1 MTERS
6 PALGICVAAMLLVAA
21 AGCETKPQVRTNMD
35 VSADLSAFKTYRLV
49 SQPGPNRNG
58 ASTLLTSEF
67 ESSISR
73 QLEAR
78 GYRRVDIAPDLL
90 VNFNI
95 NNVTDRADIRLKPGY
110 GISGGNYDY
119 RFGYYGGFNGIETIH
134 YQTGT
139 ANIDIVDAAGHKLLW
154 QGIAA
159 GKLSDS
165 ATKHPQTAINKV
177 IERIF
182 AQFPGHAAS

>member
-6 PALGICVAAMLLVAA
+6 SAFGACIAAVLLVAA
-21 AGCETKPQVRTNMD
+21 AGCETRPQVRTNMD
-35 VSADLSAFKTYRLV
+35 PSADLSAFKTYGFV
-49 SQPGPNRNG
+49 ADPGTDRNG
-58 ASTLLTSEF
+58 DSTPLTSQF

-78 GYRRVDIAPDLL
+78 GYRRVDTAPDLL

-95 NNVTDRADIRLKPGY
+95 NDVTDRSDIRLTSGY

-119 RFGYYGGFNGIETIH
+119 RFGYYGGYNGIQTIH
-134 YQTGT
+134 YKTGT
-139 ANIDIVDAAGHKLLW
+139 ANINIVDATGHKLLW
-154 QGIAA
+154 EGTAA

-165 ATKHPQTAINKV
+165 PTNDRHPAINKV
-177 IERIF
+177 VEQLF
-182 AQFPGHAAS
+182 AQFPGRTT